1 MASNMQNRRKQTKI
15 DLNNNF
21 RMPSEWTKHAATW
34 LTWPHDEAHWP
45 LKLDSVQKVWLRII
59 QNLCYENV
67 NLIVQNS
74 KTEKIVRKKLK
85 KLKIKNNRLRFFKLK
100 NNFSWIRDYGPMF
113 VKNLSGEKK
122 IINWQFNGWGNKWK
136 HDLDNGINKKISKK
150 MKIECINVDMILE
163 GGSIDTNGHDM
174 LLTTKSCLLNKNRNP
189 YFSKSKIEQKLKQ
202 NLGIKK
208 VIWLERG
215 IVGDDTDGHIDDL
228 ARFVD
233 RNTVMVATEKNI
245 LDENFQALRKNL
257 KLLKMTQTNDGK
269 KLKLIKL
276 PMPAPFYIDGERMP
290 ATYLNFYIAN
300 KVVLMPIF
308 QDKNDRK
315 AISILQKFFRDRKV
329 IGIDARDLIWGYG
342 ALHCI
347 TQQEPL

>member
-1 MASNMQNRRKQTKI
+1 
-15 DLNNNF
+15 
-21 RMPSEWTKHAATW
+21 
-34 LTWPHDEAHWP
+34 
-45 LKLDSVQKVWLRII
+45 
-59 QNLCYENV
+59 
-67 NLIVQNS
+67 
-74 KTEKIVRKKLK
+74 
-85 KLKIKNNRLRFFKLK
+85 
-100 NNFSWIRDYGPMF
+100 MF